1 MIRKKTYK
9 FKKYLSIESFY
20 KSLEQSSNKKKE
32 EEKEKIEE
40 KKEEKKIDN
49 EKWKRMTLKEKQ
61 NLKYFEN

>member
-1 MIRKKTYK
+1 MMRKKTYN

-40 KKEEKKIDN
+40 KKEEKKN
-49 EKWKRMTLKEKQ
+49 R
-61 NLKYFEN
+61 